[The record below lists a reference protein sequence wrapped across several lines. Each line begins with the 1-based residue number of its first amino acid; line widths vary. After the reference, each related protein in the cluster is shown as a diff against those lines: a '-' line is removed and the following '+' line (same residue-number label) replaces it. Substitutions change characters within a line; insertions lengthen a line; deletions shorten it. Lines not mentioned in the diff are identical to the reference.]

1 MRYSQPA
8 RKLLFGVQATWVQ
21 ALAPLSAFS
30 YHWGPPLG
38 AITCPPFPPN
48 AFLPSLPVC
57 SLPCCPIVHF
67 PASYRAHR
75 NLMTP
80 SGVSFLIGL
89 CPLISWDSTPICI
102 KCFHALKLN
111 PHQRTEQ
118 TLLSRLPQEEIMQRS
133 CIIYQHRAYSNP
145 GLTDTKIYSTILLL
159 TICTESSAVPPIT
172 CLPPPDG
179 PCTTIPSANKIYLV
193 HPRKLH
199 VNG

>member
-1 MRYSQPA
+1 
-8 RKLLFGVQATWVQ
+8 
-21 ALAPLSAFS
+21 
-30 YHWGPPLG
+30 
-38 AITCPPFPPN
+38 
-48 AFLPSLPVC
+48 
-57 SLPCCPIVHF
+57 
-67 PASYRAHR
+67 
-75 NLMTP
+75 MTP

-193 HPRKLH
+193 HSRKLH
-199 VNG
+199 VNGSLGPLLPQPHLMMPGPVQTPSDLHLFSDLPTLYRVPLRLTQCLL